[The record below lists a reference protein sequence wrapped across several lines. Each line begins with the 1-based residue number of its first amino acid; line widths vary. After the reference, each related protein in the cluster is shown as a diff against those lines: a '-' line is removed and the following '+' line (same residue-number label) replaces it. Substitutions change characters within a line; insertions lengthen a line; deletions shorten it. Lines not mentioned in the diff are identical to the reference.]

1 MNNTVKKP
9 AKTDTPDAVDMTAVG
24 EKVTEKV
31 VNLAGQSLDKAQETA
46 NKATEVAH
54 GNVQMFD
61 ATAGAVRTGMVELQL
76 KAIEIAQ
83 ANTDAAF
90 SFMRD
95 LLAVRD
101 PQALAKANAEFVS
114 NRSAE
119 VARQVRELNETVA
132 KCAREAVKPAQDGLS
147 RSFAELNKNFAV

>member
-1 MNNTVKKP
+1 MNTTAKKP
-9 AKTDTPDAVDMTAVG
+9 TKTDTPDMTAMG
-24 EKVTEKV
+24 EQVAEKV

-61 ATAGAVRTGMVELQL
+61 AAAGAMRTGMVELQL
-76 KAIEIAQ
+76 KTIEIAQ

-101 PQALAKANAEFVS
+101 PQAFAKTNAEFVS
-114 NRSAE
+114 RQSAE
-119 VARQVRELNETVA
+119 VARQVRELNETAA
-132 KCAREAVKPAQDGLS
+132 KCARETVKPAQDGLS
-147 RSFAELNKNFAV
+147 RSFAELNKNFTV